1 MLSARCT
8 VRGARLDEE
17 AGNQGLWMTMTDIP
31 LRTPDRLRHHFDVE
45 RELAD
50 RLRRASREERR
61 TLYATVYDE
70 LFQRVPDHP
79 QLSRKGNAEQR
90 LAFAQAQ
97 LRELRTLLTPEST
110 FLEIGAGDCA
120 LSYAVAPHVR
130 QVYALEVSEEIVRS
144 EDAPPN
150 VELVISDGT
159 SIPVPEGSID
169 LAYSNQ
175 VMEHLHPDDAR
186 EQLAN
191 IQRALVP
198 GGIYVCVTPNRLAGP
213 HDISRYFPE
222 ETAVAVGFH
231 LKEYTLVELRDLF
244 RDAGFSSV
252 RRYLRFRGRYVS
264 VPVSAFILLE
274 TVLSR
279 IPSRLRNRL
288 THHRA
293 IGGLLALRVGG
304 SPSTL
309 T

>member
-1 MLSARCT
+1 MSDTPSRT
-8 VRGARLDEE
+8 R
-17 AGNQGLWMTMTDIP
+17 NQ
-31 LRTPDRLRHHFDVE
+31 LRHHFDAE

-50 RLRRASREERR
+50 RLRGSSRDERR

-120 LSYAVAPHVR
+120 LSYAVAPYVR
-130 QVYALEVSEEIVRS
+130 QVYALEVSEEIARS
-144 EDAPPN
+144 TGAPQN
-150 VELVISDGT
+150 VDLVISDGT
-159 SIPVPEGSID
+159 SIPIPEGSVD
-169 LAYSNQ
+169 VAYSNQ

-191 IQRALVP
+191 IRRALVP
-198 GGIYVCVTPNRLAGP
+198 GGIYICVTPNRLAGP

-231 LKEYTLVELRDLF
+231 LKEYTLMELRDLF
-244 RDAGFSSV
+244 HEAGFSSV
-252 RRYLRFRGRYVS
+252 RRYLRLRGRYVS
-264 VPVSAFILLE
+264 VPISVFILLE
-274 TVLSR
+274 AVLSR
-279 IPSRLRNRL
+279 IPARLRNRL
-288 THHRA
+288 THQRA
-293 IGGLLALRVGG
+293 VGGLLALRVGG
-304 SPSTL
+304 IA
-309 T
+309 